1 MTIIIQTT
9 RAVDSHND
17 KGMYR
22 RLAHNETI
30 VVFAASLVF
39 KRRSWLVRVRVSS
52 CVVHLHKYVLIDI
65 FKYVVF
71 VAGWDELRRFVAS
84 RNDAY
89 LGHDL
94 N

>member
-1 MTIIIQTT
+1 M
-9 RAVDSHND
+9 
-17 KGMYR
+17 R
-22 RLAHNETI
+22 RE
-30 VVFAASLVF
+30 F
-39 KRRSWLVRVRVSS
+39 
-52 CVVHLHKYVLIDI
+52 HLHKYVLIDI